1 MSAIITQK
9 ETNPTTPPIPQQDK
23 KPTLQPRH
31 AIIPQPVLWQH
42 APDRAPQNLPSS
54 PLLHHALHGDLL
66 EAARPR
72 RVRVVLLLL
81 HLLAGRVQLRQPR
94 ADDVVAAVRAGVV
107 DRLVLAHEGEG
118 DGGGQAAE
126 RARVGAGVDEVPGAR
141 VGEAGLRDDLLVRC
155 SRVGVHRECYGD
167 VPCRR
172 IGTLWWL
179 WLPCRA
185 QRVIRWEVQVRN
197 VPRG

>member
-1 MSAIITQK
+1 M
-9 ETNPTTPPIPQQDK
+9 

-31 AIIPQPVLWQH
+31 AIIPQPVLRQH
-42 APDRAPQNLPSS
+42 APNRAPQDLASS

-66 EAARPR
+66 QAARPR

-81 HLLAGRVQLRQPR
+81 HLLAGRVQFRESG

-126 RARVGAGVDEVPGAR
+126 GARVGAGVDEVPGAR
-141 VGEAGLRDDLLVRC
+141 VGEAGLRCVRLLFL
-155 SRVGVHRECYGD
+155 SRD
-167 VPCRR
+167 
-172 IGTLWWL
+172 
-179 WLPCRA
+179 
-185 QRVIRWEVQVRN
+185 
-197 VPRG
+197 